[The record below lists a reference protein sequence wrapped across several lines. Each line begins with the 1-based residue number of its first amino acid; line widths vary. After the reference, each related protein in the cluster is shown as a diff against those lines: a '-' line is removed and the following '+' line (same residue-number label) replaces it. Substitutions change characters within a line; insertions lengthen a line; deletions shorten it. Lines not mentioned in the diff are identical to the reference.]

1 MAFNNDNENLFKNLL
16 ANGNNSFGSG
26 GFGNAGFGNS
36 AYGNSGQNSQSLSN
50 MNMAKADSGGIMGGK
65 VNPLG
70 IAMGVA
76 NSGINIAQAVMK
88 PKFDFGQENYTA
100 EQAGQAQG
108 DRASGIAKA
117 AGGAFP
123 VVGGLLGGISAL
135 IAQKIAQRR
144 GEERANMVLGNRES
158 HIKNLEDYQM
168 NKIKEN
174 NFLKSSDMYKNMF
187 NQNQFEV

>member
-16 ANGNNSFGSG
+16 ANSNNSFGSG

-50 MNMAKADSGGIMGGK
+50 MNMAKADSGGIMGK
-65 VNPLG
+65 INPLG

-117 AGGAFP
+117 AGGAIP
-123 VVGGLLGGISAL
+123 VVGGVLGGIFGM
-135 IAQKIAQRR
+135 IAQKIAQRK

>member
-16 ANGNNSFGSG
+16 ANSNNSFGSG

-65 VNPLG
+65 INPLG

-117 AGGAFP
+117 AGGAIP
-123 VVGGLLGGISAL
+123 VVGGVLGGIFGM
-135 IAQKIAQRR
+135 IAQKIAQRK

>member
-1 MAFNNDNENLFKNLL
+1 MAFKNLFKNLL

-117 AGGAFP
+117 AGGAIP
-123 VVGGLLGGISAL
+123 VVGGMLGGIFGL